1 MNNRENDDELE
12 RMRRVPEGAASGRAA
27 GHTRGL
33 RSLSGSAEVPGNPM
47 MAVMSMTRSTITA
60 RNTAWRGTGRLIS
73 PWRIIW
79 MTNLRCLPRL
89 RSSHGSSGS
98 ARGRQAQ
105 SAGSRQAQSG
115 KSRQAGSA
123 ASNPDRAR
131 AAQTVSRNQRR
142 AGYRRQDTME
152 RGRASA
158 GRQQGQMTKR
168 RKKGRWKGLLLLLL
182 AVFIGY
188 GAWMFLHRPT
198 GYWNIA
204 VFGVDSRD
212 GNTKNAL
219 ADVQMICSID
229 RSTGEIRLVSVYRD
243 TYLKIN
249 SEGTYHKINEAYFKG
264 GHKQAVSAWRKT
276 WISKLTTMPPLT
288 GNQWP
293 RLSIFWAA

>member
-12 RMRRVPEGAASGRAA
+12 RMRARARRGGVRQGGGAYQRPAQSVRE
-27 GHTRGL
+27 R
-33 RSLSGSAEVPGNPM
+33 
-47 MAVMSMTRSTITA
+47 RST
-60 RNTAWRGTGRLIS
+60 RQSYDGRDEYDEEYYYGEEYGVEGDRQVDFSMEDYLDDEPPVPS
-73 PWRIIW
+73 R
-79 MTNLRCLPRL
+79 RL

-105 SAGSRQAQSG
+105 SSGSRQVQSG

-123 ASNPDRAR
+123 ASNPDR
-131 AAQTVSRNQRR
+131 Q
-142 AGYRRQDTME
+142 YK

-158 GRQQGQMTKR
+158 GWQQGQMTKR

-249 SEGTYHKINEAYFKG
+249 SEGSYHKINEAYFKG
-264 GHKQAVSAWRKT
+264 GHKQAVSALEENLDIKIDDYATFNWKSVAEAINILGGIDLEIT
-276 WISKLTTMPPLT
+276 PAEFK
-288 GNQWP
+288 
-293 RLSIFWAA
+293 

>member
-1 MNNRENDDELE
+1 MEGDRQVDFPMEDYLDDEPP
-12 RMRRVPEGAASGRAA
+12 VPSR
-27 GHTRGL
+27 
-33 RSLSGSAEVPGNPM
+33 
-47 MAVMSMTRSTITA
+47 
-60 RNTAWRGTGRLIS
+60 
-73 PWRIIW
+73 
-79 MTNLRCLPRL
+79 RL

-264 GHKQAVSAWRKT
+264 DINRLCLPWRKT
-276 WISKLTTMPPLT
+276 WISKLTTMPPFNWKSVAEAINIL
-288 GNQWP
+288 GGIDWKSRRRN
-293 RLSIFWAA
+293 LSISMDSLQRPSVQPALVPISWNRPG